1 MDYQDTINYLYN
13 LQKYGIKFGLANT
26 IRLMSM
32 MDNPHLKFRS
42 VHIAGTNGKGSTAAM
57 VASVLQ
63 EAGYK
68 VGLYTSP
75 HLINFTERIRIN
87 NEEISEKMVIELTD
101 ELRSRLAAIE
111 ASDCKEEKFT
121 PTFFEFTTT
130 IAFTYFA
137 EEKVDIAVI
146 ETGMGGRLDS
156 TNVINPV
163 VSVITPID
171 YDHKEFLGDTIS
183 AIANEKA
190 GIIKERAVV
199 VSSPQCDEAERIIRD
214 VSLNKNA
221 RLLVVGKDASVI
233 EKGCGLDGCR
243 FDYKGINAEFKDI
256 EIGLAGRHQI
266 INAATALLTI
276 EVLRNLCENL
286 PPFTKGGLGGLL
298 SINDK
303 AIRDGLKKARWPG
316 RLEIVS
322 REPLILIDGAHNP
335 SAARRLRD
343 FLQEILSNKKITL
356 VLGILSDKDIDGILS
371 ELVPISEKIIAT
383 KPDYYRAAGPYEL
396 KDRIKRFGKDAIVMN
411 NVPDAIIYA
420 KEIAQPDTVICIT
433 GSLFTV
439 GEARAFLS
447 KAGPASCTSAGRLA
461 GLRG

>member
-1 MDYQDTINYLYN
+1 MDYQDTINYLYD
-13 LQKYGIKFGLANT
+13 LQKYGIKFGLGNT

-32 MDNPHLKFRS
+32 MDNPHLRFKS
-42 VHIAGTNGKGSTAAM
+42 IHIAGTNGKGSTAAM
-57 VASVLQ
+57 IASVLQ

-75 HLINFTERIRIN
+75 HLINFTERIRASGR
-87 NEEISEKMVIELTD
+87 EISEEKVIELTD
-101 ELRSRLAAIE
+101 ELRSRLAAVE
-111 ASDCKEEKFT
+111 VSDCKEEKFT

-137 EEKVDIAVI
+137 EEKIDIAVI

-156 TNVINPV
+156 TNVINPL

-190 GIIKERAVV
+190 GIIKERGVV
-199 VSSPQCDEAERIIRD
+199 VSSPQRGEAEKVIWD

-233 EKGCGLDGCR
+233 EKSCGLDGCR

-256 EIGLAGRHQI
+256 GIGLAGRHQI
-266 INAATALLTI
+266 INAATAILTL
-276 EVLRNLCENL
+276 EVLSNLH
-286 PPFTKGGLGGLL
+286 KGGLFTK
-298 SINDK
+298 INEA
-303 AIRDGLKKARWPG
+303 AIRDGLKKTRWEG

-322 REPLILIDGAHNP
+322 RKPLILLDGAHNP
-335 SAARRLRD
+335 SAARRLRE
-343 FLQEILSNKKITL
+343 FLQEILGNKKIIL

-371 ELVPISEKIIAT
+371 ELVPISEKIIVT
-383 KPDYYRAAGPYEL
+383 RPDYYRAAGHYEL
-396 KDRIKRFGKDAIVMN
+396 KDRIKRFGKDAIVIN
-411 NVPDAIIYA
+411 SISEAVIYA
-420 KEIAQPDTVICIT
+420 KEFAQSDTAICIT

-439 GEARAFLS
+439 GEARALFT
-447 KAGPASCTSAGRLA
+447 KTGPASYISADRLA

>member
-13 LQKYGIKFGLANT
+13 LQKYGIKFGLGNT

-75 HLINFTERIRIN
+75 HLINFTERIRVSGR
-87 NEEISEKMVIELTD
+87 EISEEKVIELTD
-101 ELRSRLAAIE
+101 ELRSRLAAVE

-130 IAFTYFA
+130 IAFTYLA
-137 EEKVDIAVI
+137 EEKIDIAVI

-156 TNVINPV
+156 TNVINPI
-163 VSVITPID
+163 VSVIMPID

-183 AIANEKA
+183 AIADEKA

-199 VSSPQCDEAERIIRD
+199 VSSPQCGEAEKIIWG

-256 EIGLAGRHQI
+256 VIGLAGRHQI
-266 INAATALLTI
+266 INAATALLTL
-276 EVLRNLCENL
+276 E
-286 PPFTKGGLGGLL
+286 LL
-298 SINDK
+298 SEAGIK
-303 AIRDGLKKARWPG
+303 IEEREIREGLRTARWGG

-322 REPLILIDGAHNP
+322 RKPLILLDGAHNP
-335 SAARRLRD
+335 SAARRLRE
-343 FLQEILSNKKITL
+343 FLQEILGNKKITL

-371 ELVPISEKIIAT
+371 ELVPISEKIIVT
-383 KPDYYRAAGPYEL
+383 RPDYYRAAEPYEL
-396 KDRIKRFGKDAIVMN
+396 KDRIKRFGKDAIVIN
-411 NVPDAIIYA
+411 SISEAVIYA
-420 KEIAQPDTVICIT
+420 KENAQSDTAICIT

-439 GEARAFLS
+439 GEARALFT
-447 KAGPASCTSAGRLA
+447 KTGPASYISADRLA

>member
-57 VASVLQ
+57 IASVLQ

-75 HLINFTERIRIN
+75 HLINFTERIRVSGR
-87 NEEISEKMVIELTD
+87 EISEEKVIELTD
-101 ELRSRLAAIE
+101 ELRSRLAAVE

-130 IAFTYFA
+130 IALTYFA
-137 EEKVDIAVI
+137 EEKIDIAVI

-156 TNVINPV
+156 TNVINPI
-163 VSVITPID
+163 VSVIMPID

-183 AIANEKA
+183 AIADEKA
-190 GIIKERAVV
+190 GIIKEKGLV
-199 VSSPQCDEAERIIRD
+199 VSSPQCGEAEKIIWE

-243 FDYKGINAEFKDI
+243 FDYKGINAEFNDI
-256 EIGLAGRHQI
+256 GIGLAGRHQI
-266 INAATALLTI
+266 TNAATALLTLEALSEAGI
-276 EVLRNLCENL
+276 KIKEREIREGLR
-286 PPFTKGGLGGLL
+286 T
-298 SINDK
+298 
-303 AIRDGLKKARWPG
+303 ARWGG

-322 REPLILIDGAHNP
+322 RKPLILLDGAHNP
-335 SAARRLRD
+335 SAARRLRE
-343 FLQEILSNKKITL
+343 FLQEILGNKKIIL

-383 KPDYYRAAGPYEL
+383 RPDYYRAAAPYEL
-396 KDRIKRFGKDAIVMN
+396 KDRIKRLGKETIVIN
-411 NVPDAIIYA
+411 SISEAVIYA
-420 KEIAQPDTVICIT
+420 KEFAQSDTAICIT

-439 GEARAFLS
+439 GEARALFS
-447 KAGPASCTSAGRLA
+447 KTGTASSIGAAAGNRLA